1 MIPVKLDDATR
12 RAAALC
18 WVQALV
24 DASGQPLL
32 FVFTPPKGIVD
43 TPAHLWYVTFTDTA
57 EPVEVRTGE
66 VVRPGDRCEAGLP
79 VPAVCSEP
87 PLSPPG
93 EPPAE
98 PPPPPPTP
106 AELLACECPLRLL
119 AWEHGLGWCRHFHL
133 LGGGARVHC
142 YGQGCVPP
150 EGALPTRLQAAFANH
165 EREGDDS

>member
-43 TPAHLWYVTFTDTA
+43 TPAHLWYVTLADTA
-57 EPVEVRTGE
+57 EPAEVRTGKL
-66 VVRPGDRCEAGLP
+66 VRPGDRCEAGLP
-79 VPAVCSEP
+79 VP
-87 PLSPPG
+87 LSPPG

-98 PPPPPPTP
+98 PPTP
-106 AELLACECPLRLL
+106 AELLAAECPLRLL

-133 LGGGARVHC
+133 PGCGVRVYC
-142 YGQGCVPP
+142 YGRGCALP
-150 EGALPTRLQAAFANH
+150 EGALPTQLQAALTNH